1 MIGKGRILTLLRS
14 VIAKSEADETEA
26 VFTGYRSDTTRFAKS
41 CIHQNMSEYDTVVTF
56 RVALDGK
63 IGIASTNS
71 LAKDALGTALK
82 NAIAIAKKSVRNRYF
97 EGMPKPAKFKN
108 VTTYFEPTAAYTA
121 KQRAEVVRD
130 IGRRAASHGIEI
142 AGAFNTSS
150 SELAV
155 LNSNGV
161 NCYQPMT
168 FAWMNLIAM
177 SDTSSG
183 YAEGMS
189 RNILKLP
196 FAAIEE
202 TAVKK
207 CLNGRNPGE
216 IEPGKYDVILEPV
229 AVASIIDW
237 LALIG
242 LGAKPFHEM
251 TSFLSGKTGKKV
263 MSPEISIFDDGNDK
277 AGASMPFDFE
287 GVPKKKVYFVKNG
300 VAMGPVYDS
309 LYAARYKVRS
319 TGHALPAAWGSGPLP
334 GNIFIKPGK
343 KTKEALISSVKDGL
357 LVTRFFYI
365 NGYLNTPK
373 ALMTGMTRDG
383 TFRIKNGRIVG
394 AVKNLRFTESISA
407 AFSRVAGVSKETQ
420 LVKNW
425 WGDIG
430 CCSAPSIY
438 IKKFNFSGK
447 TEF

>member
-1 MIGKGRILTLLRS
+1 MIGKSRILTLLRS
-14 VIAKSEADETEA
+14 VISKSDADQTET
-26 VFTGYRSDTTRFAKS
+26 VFIGSYSDTTRYANS
-41 CIHQNMSEYDTVVTF
+41 CIHQNMSEYDTGVTF
-56 RVALDGK
+56 RVALDSR

-71 LAKDALGTALK
+71 LAKDALKAALK
-82 NAIAIAKKSVRNRYF
+82 NAVEIARKSVRNRYF
-97 EGMPKPAKFKN
+97 EGLPKPAKFKN
-108 VTTYFEPTAAYTA
+108 IPTYFESTASYSA

-130 IGRRAASHGIEI
+130 IGRRAENLGVQI
-142 AGAFNTSS
+142 AGAFTTSS
-150 SELAV
+150 SEVAI

-202 TAVKK
+202 TALKK
-207 CLNGRNPGE
+207 CLNGKNPEE
-216 IEPGKYDVILEPV
+216 IEPGQYDVILEPV
-229 AVASIIDW
+229 AVASIMDW
-237 LALIG
+237 LSLIG
-242 LGAKPFHEM
+242 LGAKSFHEK
-251 TSFLSGKTGKKV
+251 TSFLSGKIGKKV
-263 MSPEISIFDDGNDK
+263 MSSEITIFDDGNDK
-277 AGASMPFDFE
+277 AGIAMPFDFE
-287 GVPKKKVYFVKNG
+287 GVPKKKVYIVKNG
-300 VAMGPVYDS
+300 IAMGPVYDS
-309 LYAARYKVRS
+309 SYAARYNSRS

-334 GNIFIKPGK
+334 INIFIKPGN
-343 KTKEALISSVKDGL
+343 KTKEALISSMKNGI

-394 AVKNLRFTESISA
+394 AVKNLRFTESITA
-407 AFSRVAGVSKETQ
+407 AFSRVAGVSRETQ

-425 WGDIG
+425 WEDIG